1 MSSNVLKRNY
11 TMVLE
16 DETRIIDTN
25 ELIAQKL
32 EATLETYAAA
42 MQPVDEEG
50 AEGFA
55 AGLGAAHLEVLFEDQ
70 SEEAPAG
77 WVQEDG
83 SSEQPQAMPVYTGPD
98 PEQLLQEAMEEIE
111 LMRAKAMSE
120 IEEQRQVAYEAAKS
134 QGYEEGRLQ
143 AMAQIASKEQEIEE
157 FRRGLLAEYDKMLD
171 ELEPKFIETLTGIYE
186 HIFHVDLYKYREIIV
201 HLINTALRKAEGTGD
216 ILIHVSKEDY
226 PYVTMQKKVLL
237 SGVASAGSNI
247 EIIEDVLLTR
257 NQCMI
262 ETSSGIFDC
271 SLDTE
276 LEELRG
282 KLSLLSYVRTEEN
295 EF

>member
-1 MSSNVLKRNY
+1 
-11 TMVLE
+11 MVLE
-16 DETRIIDTN
+16 DDTRIIDTN

-32 EATLETYAAA
+32 EAALGAYARD

-70 SEEAPAG
+70 SEEMIAG
-77 WVQEDG
+77 QIPEEG
-83 SSEQPQAMPVYTGPD
+83 FYEQPQDMPVYEGPD
-98 PEQLLQEAMEEIE
+98 PQQLLQEAQEEIE
-111 LMRAKAMSE
+111 LMRARAVSE
-120 IEEQRQVAYEAAKS
+120 IEQQKQAAYDAAKA
-134 QGYEEGRLQ
+134 QGYEEGKLL
-143 AMAQIASKEQEIEE
+143 AMAQIASKEQQLEE
-157 FRRGLLAEYDKMLD
+157 TRRELLAEYDRMVD
-171 ELEPKFIETLTGIYE
+171 GLEPKFIETLTGIYE

-201 HLINTALRKAEGTGD
+201 HLINTALRKAEGAEN

-226 PYVTMQKKVLL
+226 PYVTMQKKAIL
-237 SGVASAGSNI
+237 SGVASSGSNI
-247 EIIEDVLLTR
+247 EIIEDVLLSR

-282 KLSLLSYVRTEEN
+282 KLSLLSYAGAEEN
-295 EF
+295 

>member
-16 DETRIIDTN
+16 DDTRIIDTN

-32 EATLETYAAA
+32 EAALGAYARD

-70 SEEAPAG
+70 SEEMIAG
-77 WVQEDG
+77 QIPEEG
-83 SSEQPQAMPVYTGPD
+83 FYEQPQDMPVYEGPD
-98 PEQLLQEAMEEIE
+98 PQQLLQEAQEEIE
-111 LMRAKAMSE
+111 LMRARAVSE
-120 IEEQRQVAYEAAKS
+120 IEQQKQAAYDAAKA
-134 QGYEEGRLQ
+134 QGYEEGKLL
-143 AMAQIASKEQEIEE
+143 AMAQIASKEQQLEE
-157 FRRGLLAEYDKMLD
+157 TRRELLAEYDRMVD
-171 ELEPKFIETLTGIYE
+171 GLEPKFIETLTGIYE

-201 HLINTALRKAEGTGD
+201 HLINTALRKAEGAEN

-226 PYVTMQKKVLL
+226 PYVTMQKKAIL
-237 SGVASAGSNI
+237 SGVASSGSNI
-247 EIIEDVLLTR
+247 EIIEDVLLSR

-282 KLSLLSYVRTEEN
+282 KLSLLSYAGAEEN
-295 EF
+295 

>member
-1 MSSNVLKRNY
+1 MSSNVLKRHY

-32 EATLETYAAA
+32 ESVLSSVADAEGAI
-42 MQPVDEEG
+42 DEEG

-55 AGLGAAHLEVLFEDQ
+55 AGLAATQLDVLFSDG
-70 SEEAPAG
+70 EESISGEA
-77 WVQEDG
+77 
-83 SSEQPQAMPVYTGPD
+83 SSEVPSQAIPVYEGPD
-98 PEQLLQEAMEEIE
+98 PEQLLLEAQEEIA
-111 LMRAKAMSE
+111 LMKEAAARE
-120 IEEQRQVAYEAAKS
+120 IEEQRRAVFEQAKT
-134 QGYEEGRLQ
+134 QGLEEGRAM
-143 AMAQIASKEQEIEE
+143 AMAQVGAKEQELENT
-157 FRRGLLAEYDKMLD
+157 RQQLLAEYSKLLD
-171 ELEPKFIETLTGIYE
+171 DLEPQFIDTLTGIYE
-186 HIFHVDLYKYREIIV
+186 HIFHVDLYKYRDIIV

-237 SGVASAGSNI
+237 SGVATTGSNI
-247 EIIEDVLLTR
+247 EIIEDVVLSR

-282 KLSLLSYVRTEEN
+282 KLSLLSYIKTEED
-295 EF
+295 

>member
-1 MSSNVLKRNY
+1 MSSNVLKRHY

-16 DETRIIDTN
+16 DDTRIIDTN

-32 EATLETYAAA
+32 ETTLGNIVAADG
-42 MQPVDEEG
+42 MVDEEG

-55 AGLGAAHLEVLFEDQ
+55 AGLAAQQLEVLF
-70 SEEAPAG
+70 SEESAGAPL
-77 WVQEDG
+77 
-83 SSEQPQAMPVYTGPD
+83 SEGVVETPIEMPPVYEGPD
-98 PEQLLQEAMEEIE
+98 PEQLLLEAQEEIARMKDE
-111 LMRAKAMSE
+111 AARE
-120 IEEQRQVAYEAAKS
+120 IEQQKQVVFKQAKEQ
-134 QGYEEGRLQ
+134 GLEEGRNI
-143 AMAQIASKEQEIEE
+143 AMAQVAVKEQELENTRQE
-157 FRRGLLAEYDKMLD
+157 LLSEYGKMVD

-186 HIFHVDLYKYREIIV
+186 HIFHVDLYKYRDIIV
-201 HLINTALRKAEGTGD
+201 HLIHTALRKAEGTGD

-226 PYVTMQKKVLL
+226 PYVTMQKKLLL
-237 SGVASAGSNI
+237 SGVATVGTNI
-247 EIIEDVLLTR
+247 EIIEDVVLGR

-282 KLSLLSYVRTEEN
+282 KLSLLSYVKAEEN
-295 EF
+295 